1 MALSSTRT
9 YTWQD
14 LDDENPTG
22 LGYLPWSNF
31 TEWTG
36 NGVTI
41 DGSTGFDNLVHTTT
55 EIDLGSDK
63 DFYLQASAE
72 SVGTHSF
79 IVQVDDSARAGFVDK
94 DPTTDNLTGRYV
106 KLKVTVV
113 NATATAQLNSIDS
126 RVMFETIQ
134 ESFDG
139 FSVGA
144 TATTLPI
151 TQNYSRLINMTYSIK
166 HDVTNLQNFHIALSD
181 TTKTAPKVI
190 SYDMDTWG
198 NVASASTADITLTG
212 FPVMTVTNGNISV
225 G

>member
-9 YTWQD
+9 YTWAQLASSTVTWAD
-14 LDDENPTG
+14 
-22 LGYLPWSNF
+22 F
-31 TEWTG
+31 TQWTG

-41 DGSTGFDNLVHTTT
+41 TGASTDFADLVHTTT

-79 IVQVDDSARAGFVDK
+79 IVQVDDSARGGFVDK

-166 HDVTNLQNFHIALSD
+166 QDVTNLQNFHIALPD
-181 TTKTAPKVI
+181 TTKTAPNFI
-190 SYDMDTWG
+190 
-198 NVASASTADITLTG
+198 
-212 FPVMTVTNGNISV
+212 
-225 G
+225 